1 MTKRFLLFIAA
12 GESDGKTP
20 LVKRGLL
27 AMAAL
32 RERSNCSELQ
42 PGWTISSLGHFSL
55 GKTMSSGCAR
65 GTGEW
70 ILFLLALPGHVCVAQ
85 LELDKAEH
93 PRKVASPV
101 GYRHVATLEER
112 S

>member
-1 MTKRFLLFIAA
+1 
-12 GESDGKTP
+12 
-20 LVKRGLL
+20 
-27 AMAAL
+27 
-32 RERSNCSELQ
+32 
-42 PGWTISSLGHFSL
+42 
-55 GKTMSSGCAR
+55 MSSGCAR

-101 GYRHVATLEER
+101 GYRHVATLEEH